1 MGAALLKQEEDAKRV
16 INSKKARVEE
26 EIEEK
31 DKDMYKEDK
40 EEEGSSDLF
49 SVLQDSRIVLS
60 LIKSI
65 LKNNKVL

>member
-1 MGAALLKQEEDAKRV
+1 M
-16 INSKKARVEE
+16 AREIGLGEE